1 MHLYFA
7 RLLERYGPPIYPIA
21 VFSKRSRK
29 PREGRYLLTFNGR
42 EILNFQ
48 YLTLE
53 LAQLDWQT
61 YAKRENPVASALMV
75 RMKIERQDRPRVKVQ
90 CLRLLATLRVD
101 QQKSA
106 LISRFVDS
114 YLRLN
119 QAEMRI
125 FDHEVETTLSEEERQ
140 SMMRI
145 TTSWKEEGRLE
156 GREEGIVRLRQTLEL
171 LLTARFGDQATP
183 LIERLPQLDSSA
195 LDRLIDQLSA
205 GAGLNELGS
214 M

>member
-1 MHLYFA
+1 M
-7 RLLERYGPPIYPIA
+7 
-21 VFSKRSRK
+21 
-29 PREGRYLLTFNGR
+29 
-42 EILNFQ
+42 NFQ

-75 RMKIERQDRPRVKVQ
+75 RMEIERQHRPRVKVQ

-156 GREEGIVRLRQTLEL
+156 GREEGIVVGREEVLVRLRQTLEL
-171 LLTARFGDQATP
+171 LLTARFGERAAA
-183 LIERLPQLDSSA
+183 LIARLPQLDHTA
-195 LDRLIDQLSA
+195 LDRIVDQLRA
-205 GAGLNELGS
+205 GTELS
-214 M
+214 EL